1 MIRDVFAWMDAL
13 PSSIAIRESLNAF
26 PILLTTHVLSM
37 ALFAGLVMMM
47 DFRLAGIGNRST
59 SITDAQERLF
69 PYQLIGGIVSFVTG
83 ALLFYSKPLTY
94 FSNFHFWLKMLLLL
108 LAFANVA
115 YFHFKTYA
123 TVDEWNHEP
132 TPPSPVRM
140 AGYVSIGLWS
150 LIIVI
155 GRMAAYP
162 GLVPQWWI
170 NFGLDG

>member
-59 SITDAQERLF
+59 PITDAQERLF
-69 PYQLIGGIVSFVTG
+69 PYQLVGGIVSFVTG

-123 TVDEWNHEP
+123 TVDDWNHAP

-170 NFGLDG
+170 NLGLDG

>member
-1 MIRDVFAWMDAL
+1 MIRGVFAWMDAL

-69 PYQLIGGIVSFVTG
+69 PYQLVGGIVSFVTG

-108 LAFANVA
+108 LVFANIA

-150 LIIVI
+150 LIIII

-162 GLVPQWWI
+162 GLVPQWWT
-170 NFGLDG
+170 NFGLAG

>member
-1 MIRDVFAWMDAL
+1 MLYLLHLFVLKGIR
-13 PSSIAIRESLNAF
+13 LN
-26 PILLTTHVLSM
+26 
-37 ALFAGLVMMM
+37 
-47 DFRLAGIGNRST
+47 R
-59 SITDAQERLF
+59 
-69 PYQLIGGIVSFVTG
+69 
-83 ALLFYSKPLTY
+83 
-94 FSNFHFWLKMLLLL
+94 LLLL

-123 TVDEWNHEP
+123 TVDEWNHAP

>member
-59 SITDAQERLF
+59 PITDAQERLF
-69 PYQLIGGIVSFVTG
+69 PYQLVGGIVSFVTG

-123 TVDEWNHEP
+123 TVDDWNHAP

-150 LIIVI
+150 LIIMI

-170 NFGLDG
+170 NLGLDG

>member
-59 SITDAQERLF
+59 PITDAQERLF
-69 PYQLIGGIVSFVTG
+69 PYQLVGGIVSFVTG

-150 LIIVI
+150 LIIMI

-170 NFGLDG
+170 NLGLDG

>member
-69 PYQLIGGIVSFVTG
+69 PYQLVGGIVSFVTG

-150 LIIVI
+150 LIIII

-162 GLVPQWWI
+162 GLVPQWWT
-170 NFGLDG
+170 NLGLDG